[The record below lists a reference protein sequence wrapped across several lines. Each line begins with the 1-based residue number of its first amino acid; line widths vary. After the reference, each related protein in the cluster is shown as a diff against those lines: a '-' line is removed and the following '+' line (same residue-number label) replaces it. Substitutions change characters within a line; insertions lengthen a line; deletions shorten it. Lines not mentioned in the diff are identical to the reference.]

1 MTIMDGENVRMLQQ
15 QEQGK
20 AKVMEKYTDANLYA
34 KDAQFVDAHDMYDTI
49 G

>member
-1 MTIMDGENVRMLQQ
+1 MAGENVRMLQQ

-20 AKVMEKYTDANLYA
+20 AKVMEKYTDANSYA
-34 KDAQFVDAHDMYDTI
+34 KDVQFVDAFDVYDTI